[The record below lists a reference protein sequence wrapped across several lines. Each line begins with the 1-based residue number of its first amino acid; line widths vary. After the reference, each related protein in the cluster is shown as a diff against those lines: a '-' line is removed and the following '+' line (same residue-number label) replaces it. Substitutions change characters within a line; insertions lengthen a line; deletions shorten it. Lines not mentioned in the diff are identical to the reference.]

1 MKGPSQ
7 PTNILKDPGSRGF
20 SVGWYKKY
28 NWLEYSES
36 KDAGFFFLLKQPG
49 RAQHFG
55 YDVFNKTS
63 WRDWKH
69 AYKALPEHVDGVGSA
84 HNKCVQKYGD
94 FKNQRQSVQRVLNRA
109 SNTIGGIIPNSFN
122 FYFTMFKI
130 SLKARRSFSWA

>member
-1 MKGPSQ
+1 MLAIDFIASFSS
-7 PTNILKDPGSRGF
+7 SRG
-20 SVGWYKKY
+20 GHK
-28 NWLEYSES
+28 
-36 KDAGFFFLLKQPG
+36 
-49 RAQHFG
+49 HFG
-55 YDVFNKTS
+55 YDVFNKTG

-130 SLKARRSFSWA
+130 SLKARTIFLWA

>member
-1 MKGPSQ
+1 M
-7 PTNILKDPGSRGF
+7 
-20 SVGWYKKY
+20 GWYKKY

-36 KDAGFFFLLKQPG
+36 KDAGYCFLFKQPG

-55 YDVFNKTS
+55 YDVFNKTG

-69 AYKALPEHVDGVGSA
+69 AYKALPEHVGGVGSA

-130 SLKARRSFSWA
+130 SLKARPSFSWA